1 MRAEAPEPSI
11 RGSYINPS
19 RLWIQRT
26 YGMDVWEKSVDV
38 LPVAERAM
46 YRGELVSL
54 AWYPLR
60 QWTAVLGSVR
70 DSALA
75 VNGEDGKTFDRRHIY
90 ESVSSTMQ
98 TVYRVAF
105 ALLSAT
111 TVVAKVTPLF
121 KRVYSHGEYQVI
133 ENTLGHCLIR
143 FSDAPVEMLPELE
156 RSFPL
161 ATGWMLDV
169 AGQKVVRHELKSKST
184 GRYFSSDLTLEY
196 QPKR

>member
-26 YGMDVWEKSVDV
+26 YGVDVWERSVDV
-38 LPVAERAM
+38 LPVEERAM

-70 DSALA
+70 DYALA
-75 VNGEDGKTFDRRHIY
+75 INGEDSKTFDRRHIY
-90 ESVSSTMQ
+90 ESVGTTMQ
-98 TVYRVAF
+98 TVDRDAF

-111 TVVAKVTPLF
+111 TVVDQVTRYF
-121 KRVYSHGEYQVI
+121 KRVYSHV
-133 ENTLGHCLIR
+133 
-143 FSDAPVEMLPELE
+143 
-156 RSFPL
+156 
-161 ATGWMLDV
+161 
-169 AGQKVVRHELKSKST
+169 
-184 GRYFSSDLTLEY
+184 
-196 QPKR
+196 

>member
-11 RGSYINPS
+11 RGSYISPS
-19 RLWIQRT
+19 KSWIQKN
-26 YGMDVWEKSVDV
+26 YGVDIWEKAVGV
-38 LPVAERAM
+38 LPPEERAL
-46 YRGELVSL
+46 YRAELVSL

-70 DSALA
+70 DSALELK
-75 VNGEDGKTFDRRHIY
+75 GEDGKTFDRRHIY
-90 ESVSSTMQ
+90 ESVSGTMQ

-111 TVVAKVTPLF
+111 TVVAKVTPFF

-133 ENTLGHCLIR
+133 ENTIGHCLIR

-169 AGQKVVRHELKSKST
+169 AGQRVIRHELKSKAS
-184 GRYFSSDLTLEY
+184 GKYFSSDLTLDY